1 MSLRGVSITEGKIGS
16 SVNGGREFALICNG
30 VSVTDKVQLDT
41 PYTLLR
47 PSDAVALGID
57 AAYDIAKSVCIY
69 RHISEFYRMAGEGV
83 KLHIMLCA
91 QTTKP
96 TDLVEK
102 AKTLVVFAGGNVTD
116 LALAYNPTANG
127 TVYVNGID
135 TDVHDAISAL
145 QIFAKWADSKDM
157 PVHTILEGRN
167 ISDTITAM
175 ENLRGL
181 KVGDV
186 TLEATKVTL
195 VVGQDWTYADT
206 LPAVCKR
213 FADVGNYLGVIAA
226 NAWNRNPG
234 EQAVNN
240 LTDTDKGVFLVG
252 GLSNHKKYADVYDS
266 LETMNDKG
274 YVFPIRYTGVS
285 GYWWNDGHVCAPIVI
300 DKDGNMNQHTIYY
313 SHTFD
318 MSKRALRLAYL
329 PEVKKVY
336 DLENG
341 LLPQGTVDIL
351 SEIGNQAFI
360 AMGNLISSGTAA
372 VDGNS
377 DLLVKKE
384 LNVEFGVVPTGCIN
398 EIKGTLNLKNK

>member
-1 MSLRGVSITEGKIGS
+1 MSLRGVSIVEGRIGL

-30 VSVTDKVQLDT
+30 VAVTDKAQLST
-41 PYTLLR
+41 AYTFRR

-57 AAYDIAKSVCIY
+57 AAYDTANSVCVY
-69 RHISEFYRMAGEGV
+69 RHISEFYRMAGDGV
-83 KLHIMLCA
+83 KLHFMLVA
-91 QTTKP
+91 QTAKP
-96 TDLVEK
+96 VDMLAS
-102 AKTLVVFAGGNVTD
+102 AKTLIVESGGNVTD
-116 LALAYNPTANG
+116 IAVAYNPTVNG

-135 TDVHDAISAL
+135 TDVHDAIAAL
-145 QIFAKWADSKDM
+145 QTFAEWASDKDM

-167 ISDTITAM
+167 ISDTVSAM
-175 ENLRGL
+175 ADLRDL
-181 KVGDV
+181 SVGDA

-213 FADVGNYLGVIAA
+213 FADVGNYLGVIAR
-226 NAWNRNPG
+226 NEWNRNPG

-240 LTDTDKGVFLVG
+240 LTDTDRGIFVVG
-252 GLSNHKKYADVYDS
+252 GLSNHKKYAEVYDS

-285 GYWWNDGHVCAPIVI
+285 GYWWNDGHVCAPII
-300 DKDGNMNQHTIYY
+300 LDKDGNMNQHTIYY

-329 PEVKKVY
+329 PEVKSVY
-336 DLENG
+336 ELENG
-341 LLPQGTVDIL
+341 LLPQGSVDVL
-351 SEIGNQAFI
+351 SEIGNQAFE
-360 AMGNLISSGTAA
+360 AMGSLISSGKA
-372 VDGNS
+372 VVDATS
-377 DLLVKKE
+377 DLLIKKE
-384 LNVEFGVVPTGCIN
+384 LNVSFSVVPTGCIN